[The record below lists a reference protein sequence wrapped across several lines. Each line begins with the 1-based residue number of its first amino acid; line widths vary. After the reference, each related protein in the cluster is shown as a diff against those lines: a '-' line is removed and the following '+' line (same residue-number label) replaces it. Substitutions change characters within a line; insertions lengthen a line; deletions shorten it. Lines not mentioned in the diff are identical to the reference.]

1 MKTKTPQTYA
11 VLNQKGGVGKTTL
24 AVSLAATAHLSGK
37 RALVIDLDP
46 QGSALHWYARRDPS
60 SRLSGLVVVASLKLT
75 THRLREIST
84 GYDTVV
90 IDCPPRLD
98 DLSVS
103 AAVGADA
110 VVIPVTPGPF
120 DLWATGETLAT
131 LNRADQIREQL
142 GLDPVVRLFVV
153 NQADKRTA
161 ISREA
166 EQLLQASEGG
176 QLVGVIHRR
185 VSFARASQEG
195 ETVMSQ
201 ALDATAAAEVSG
213 LYENCREAVAA

>member
-1 MKTKTPQTYA
+1 MKTKRTYTYA
-11 VLNQKGGVGKTTL
+11 VLNQKGGVGKTTV
-24 AVSLAATAHLSGK
+24 AVSLAAAAHLGGN

-46 QGSALHWYARRDPS
+46 QGSALHWYARRDEG
-60 SRLSGLVVVASLKLT
+60 SRLAGLVVVASLKLT
-75 THRLREIST
+75 THRLKEMAV
-84 GYDTVV
+84 GYNFVV

-131 LNRADQIREQL
+131 LNKADQIREQL
-142 GLDPVVRLFVV
+142 GMAPVKRLFVV
-153 NQADKRTA
+153 NQADRRTA

-166 EQLLQASEGG
+166 EELLQSHEGG

-185 VSFARASQEG
+185 VAFARASQDG

-201 ALDATAAAEVSG
+201 LLDPSAAAEVSS
-213 LYENCREAVAA
+213 LYEQCGLAVAA